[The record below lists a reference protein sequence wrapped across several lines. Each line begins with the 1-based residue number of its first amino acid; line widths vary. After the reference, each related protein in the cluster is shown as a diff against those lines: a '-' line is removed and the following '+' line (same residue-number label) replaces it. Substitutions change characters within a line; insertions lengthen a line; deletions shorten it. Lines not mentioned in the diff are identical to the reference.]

1 MADYGKGA
9 LHVPAPCVRAQA
21 LFGWGKKESGKDTE
35 KEEMFRAQQEML
47 EARRAGKAL
56 QGANERRRK
65 VAETV
70 AERKAARKAERDAL
84 GRGEMPDSLKDWR
97 NYKNKED
104 ETATS
109 GLVVPLLPFG
119 MPKYDAG
126 ERFDLRSPYAD
137 DGWVDTTETSAWD
150 GFKKI
155 SEKLLNFSGEN
166 KKQELKPIVWASQ
179 YDKYV
184 ADQKAAKAAA
194 KAAAASAAK
203 KNKK

>member
-1 MADYGKGA
+1 M
-9 LHVPAPCVRAQA
+9 
-21 LFGWGKKESGKDTE
+21 FGWGKKNGEKSEKE
-35 KEEMFRAQQEML
+35 LQKEEMYRQQQEML
-47 EARRAGKAL
+47 EARRSGTSL
-56 QGANERRRK
+56 QEANQRRAK

-70 AERKAARKAERDAL
+70 AARKAARRAERDAL
-84 GRGEMPDSLKDWR
+84 ARGEMPDSLKDWR
-97 NYKNKED
+97 NYSNKED

-137 DGWVDTTETSAWD
+137 DGWVDPEETDAFA

-155 SEKLLNFSGEN
+155 GEKLLNFSGKT
-166 KKQELKPIVWASQ
+166 KKQEVKPIIWASQ

-184 ADQKAAKAAA
+184 AEKKAAKQQR
-194 KAAAASAAK
+194 K
-203 KNKK
+203 K